1 MKKVSAGIDIGGT
14 NTVFGWVEPN
24 GDFIWKGKIKTKD
37 YKQPENLVSEVS
49 SQLLDNLGNNE
60 AIGVGIGAP
69 NGNYYNGTIEFAPNL
84 DWKGV
89 VRLKELFNQHFDL
102 PVLVTNDANAAA
114 LGEMIYGG
122 AKGVNNFITVTLGT
136 GLGSGIVSNG
146 NLIYGHDAFAGELG
160 HTIVEPGG
168 RQCGCGRKGCL
179 ETYASATGIS
189 KTAFE
194 LTQKHMTSEQVAIA
208 DNNGEKWAL
217 GSFDKTAKM
226 LNLGYPGGPAVEKFA
241 KEGDKNFYKLPQPI
255 IGIILPIIIILI
267 WQFLALTE
275 TIRSNLLPPPQ
286 EVINEILILTRDGS
300 LFSHILITLSR
311 VFYGFIFGAIAA
323 TILGVLTG
331 VSPLMRRFFD
341 PTIQALKAV
350 PSLAWVPLFILW
362 FGIFEDS
369 KIALI
374 SVGVFFPIYLNLMM
388 GIRQIDKKMVE
399 VAHVYNLNSFQT
411 IRWILLPGII
421 PEWVTGL
428 RSGLALGWMF
438 VIAAELMGASEGLG
452 YLMIDGQMTGRP
464 ALIIGAL
471 ILFAMIGK
479 LTDELIYVS
488 AKPFLKWKVSLDT
501 MQEEET
507 NA

>member
-1 MKKVSAGIDIGGT
+1 MYIFSKHKKINKLDKLSK
-14 NTVFGWVEPN
+14 NLS
-24 GDFIWKGKIKTKD
+24 
-37 YKQPENLVSEVS
+37 NLV
-49 SQLLDNLGNNE
+49 
-60 AIGVGIGAP
+60 
-69 NGNYYNGTIEFAPNL
+69 
-84 DWKGV
+84 
-89 VRLKELFNQHFDL
+89 LF
-102 PVLVTNDANAAA
+102 
-114 LGEMIYGG
+114 
-122 AKGVNNFITVTLGT
+122 
-136 GLGSGIVSNG
+136 
-146 NLIYGHDAFAGELG
+146 
-160 HTIVEPGG
+160 
-168 RQCGCGRKGCL
+168 
-179 ETYASATGIS
+179 
-189 KTAFE
+189 
-194 LTQKHMTSEQVAIA
+194 
-208 DNNGEKWAL
+208 
-217 GSFDKTAKM
+217 
-226 LNLGYPGGPAVEKFA
+226 
-241 KEGDKNFYKLPQPI
+241 KLPQPI

-267 WQFLALTE
+267 WHFLALTE

-300 LFSHILITLSR
+300 LFSHILISLSR

-323 TILGVLTG
+323 TLLGVLTG
-331 VSPLMRRFFD
+331 VSPLMRVFFD

>member
-1 MKKVSAGIDIGGT
+1 MYIFSKHKKINKLDKLS
-14 NTVFGWVEPN
+14 
-24 GDFIWKGKIKTKD
+24 K
-37 YKQPENLVSEVS
+37 NLPSLV
-49 SQLLDNLGNNE
+49 
-60 AIGVGIGAP
+60 
-69 NGNYYNGTIEFAPNL
+69 
-84 DWKGV
+84 
-89 VRLKELFNQHFDL
+89 LF
-102 PVLVTNDANAAA
+102 
-114 LGEMIYGG
+114 
-122 AKGVNNFITVTLGT
+122 
-136 GLGSGIVSNG
+136 
-146 NLIYGHDAFAGELG
+146 
-160 HTIVEPGG
+160 
-168 RQCGCGRKGCL
+168 
-179 ETYASATGIS
+179 
-189 KTAFE
+189 
-194 LTQKHMTSEQVAIA
+194 
-208 DNNGEKWAL
+208 
-217 GSFDKTAKM
+217 
-226 LNLGYPGGPAVEKFA
+226 
-241 KEGDKNFYKLPQPI
+241 KLPQPI

-267 WQFLALTE
+267 WHFLALTE

-331 VSPLMRRFFD
+331 VSPLMRVFFD

>member
-1 MKKVSAGIDIGGT
+1 M
-14 NTVFGWVEPN
+14 
-24 GDFIWKGKIKTKD
+24 IW
-37 YKQPENLVSEVS
+37 
-49 SQLLDNLGNNE
+49 
-60 AIGVGIGAP
+60 
-69 NGNYYNGTIEFAPNL
+69 
-84 DWKGV
+84 
-89 VRLKELFNQHFDL
+89 H
-102 PVLVTNDANAAA
+102 
-114 LGEMIYGG
+114 
-122 AKGVNNFITVTLGT
+122 
-136 GLGSGIVSNG
+136 
-146 NLIYGHDAFAGELG
+146 
-160 HTIVEPGG
+160 
-168 RQCGCGRKGCL
+168 
-179 ETYASATGIS
+179 
-189 KTAFE
+189 
-194 LTQKHMTSEQVAIA
+194 
-208 DNNGEKWAL
+208 
-217 GSFDKTAKM
+217 
-226 LNLGYPGGPAVEKFA
+226 
-241 KEGDKNFYKLPQPI
+241 
-255 IGIILPIIIILI
+255 
-267 WQFLALTE
+267 FLALNE

>member
-1 MKKVSAGIDIGGT
+1 MYIFSKHKKINKLDKLSK
-14 NTVFGWVEPN
+14 NLS
-24 GDFIWKGKIKTKD
+24 
-37 YKQPENLVSEVS
+37 NLV
-49 SQLLDNLGNNE
+49 
-60 AIGVGIGAP
+60 
-69 NGNYYNGTIEFAPNL
+69 
-84 DWKGV
+84 
-89 VRLKELFNQHFDL
+89 LF
-102 PVLVTNDANAAA
+102 
-114 LGEMIYGG
+114 
-122 AKGVNNFITVTLGT
+122 
-136 GLGSGIVSNG
+136 
-146 NLIYGHDAFAGELG
+146 
-160 HTIVEPGG
+160 
-168 RQCGCGRKGCL
+168 
-179 ETYASATGIS
+179 
-189 KTAFE
+189 
-194 LTQKHMTSEQVAIA
+194 
-208 DNNGEKWAL
+208 
-217 GSFDKTAKM
+217 
-226 LNLGYPGGPAVEKFA
+226 
-241 KEGDKNFYKLPQPI
+241 KLPQPI

-267 WQFLALTE
+267 WHFLALTE

-323 TILGVLTG
+323 TLLGVLTG

-471 ILFAMIGK
+471 ILFAMTGK

>member
-1 MKKVSAGIDIGGT
+1 MYIFSKHKKINKLDKLSK
-14 NTVFGWVEPN
+14 NLS
-24 GDFIWKGKIKTKD
+24 
-37 YKQPENLVSEVS
+37 NLV
-49 SQLLDNLGNNE
+49 
-60 AIGVGIGAP
+60 
-69 NGNYYNGTIEFAPNL
+69 
-84 DWKGV
+84 
-89 VRLKELFNQHFDL
+89 LF
-102 PVLVTNDANAAA
+102 
-114 LGEMIYGG
+114 
-122 AKGVNNFITVTLGT
+122 
-136 GLGSGIVSNG
+136 
-146 NLIYGHDAFAGELG
+146 
-160 HTIVEPGG
+160 
-168 RQCGCGRKGCL
+168 
-179 ETYASATGIS
+179 
-189 KTAFE
+189 
-194 LTQKHMTSEQVAIA
+194 
-208 DNNGEKWAL
+208 
-217 GSFDKTAKM
+217 
-226 LNLGYPGGPAVEKFA
+226 
-241 KEGDKNFYKLPQPI
+241 KLPQPI

-267 WQFLALTE
+267 WHFLALTE

-300 LFSHILITLSR
+300 LFSHILISLSR

-323 TILGVLTG
+323 TLLGVLTG
-331 VSPLMRRFFD
+331 VSPLMRVFFD

-471 ILFAMIGK
+471 ILFAMTGK

>member
-1 MKKVSAGIDIGGT
+1 MYIFSKHKKINKLDKLS
-14 NTVFGWVEPN
+14 
-24 GDFIWKGKIKTKD
+24 K
-37 YKQPENLVSEVS
+37 NLS
-49 SQLLDNLGNNE
+49 SL
-60 AIGVGIGAP
+60 V
-69 NGNYYNGTIEFAPNL
+69 
-84 DWKGV
+84 
-89 VRLKELFNQHFDL
+89 LF
-102 PVLVTNDANAAA
+102 
-114 LGEMIYGG
+114 
-122 AKGVNNFITVTLGT
+122 
-136 GLGSGIVSNG
+136 
-146 NLIYGHDAFAGELG
+146 
-160 HTIVEPGG
+160 
-168 RQCGCGRKGCL
+168 
-179 ETYASATGIS
+179 
-189 KTAFE
+189 
-194 LTQKHMTSEQVAIA
+194 
-208 DNNGEKWAL
+208 
-217 GSFDKTAKM
+217 
-226 LNLGYPGGPAVEKFA
+226 
-241 KEGDKNFYKLPQPI
+241 KLPQPI

-267 WQFLALTE
+267 WHFLALTE

-300 LFSHILITLSR
+300 LFSHILISLSR

-323 TILGVLTG
+323 TLLGVLTG

-471 ILFAMIGK
+471 ILFAMTGK

>member
-1 MKKVSAGIDIGGT
+1 MYIFSKHKKINKLDKFS
-14 NTVFGWVEPN
+14 
-24 GDFIWKGKIKTKD
+24 K
-37 YKQPENLVSEVS
+37 NLS
-49 SQLLDNLGNNE
+49 SL
-60 AIGVGIGAP
+60 V
-69 NGNYYNGTIEFAPNL
+69 
-84 DWKGV
+84 
-89 VRLKELFNQHFDL
+89 LF
-102 PVLVTNDANAAA
+102 
-114 LGEMIYGG
+114 
-122 AKGVNNFITVTLGT
+122 
-136 GLGSGIVSNG
+136 
-146 NLIYGHDAFAGELG
+146 
-160 HTIVEPGG
+160 
-168 RQCGCGRKGCL
+168 
-179 ETYASATGIS
+179 
-189 KTAFE
+189 
-194 LTQKHMTSEQVAIA
+194 
-208 DNNGEKWAL
+208 
-217 GSFDKTAKM
+217 
-226 LNLGYPGGPAVEKFA
+226 
-241 KEGDKNFYKLPQPI
+241 KLPQPI

-267 WQFLALTE
+267 WHFLALTE

-323 TILGVLTG
+323 TLLGVLTG

>member
-1 MKKVSAGIDIGGT
+1 MFIFSKNKK
-14 NTVFGWVEPN
+14 
-24 GDFIWKGKIKTKD
+24 
-37 YKQPENLVSEVS
+37 
-49 SQLLDNLGNNE
+49 
-60 AIGVGIGAP
+60 
-69 NGNYYNGTIEFAPNL
+69 
-84 DWKGV
+84 
-89 VRLKELFNQHFDL
+89 
-102 PVLVTNDANAAA
+102 
-114 LGEMIYGG
+114 
-122 AKGVNNFITVTLGT
+122 
-136 GLGSGIVSNG
+136 
-146 NLIYGHDAFAGELG
+146 
-160 HTIVEPGG
+160 
-168 RQCGCGRKGCL
+168 
-179 ETYASATGIS
+179 
-189 KTAFE
+189 
-194 LTQKHMTSEQVAIA
+194 
-208 DNNGEKWAL
+208 
-217 GSFDKTAKM
+217 
-226 LNLGYPGGPAVEKFA
+226 LNKLEKFSKKFSSLA
-241 KEGDKNFYKLPQPI
+241 LFKFLQSI

-267 WQFLALTE
+267 WHFLALTE

-300 LFSHILITLSR
+300 LFSHILISLSR

-323 TILGVLTG
+323 TLLGVLTG

-471 ILFAMIGK
+471 ILFAMTGK

>member
-1 MKKVSAGIDIGGT
+1 MYIFSKHKKINKLDKLS
-14 NTVFGWVEPN
+14 
-24 GDFIWKGKIKTKD
+24 K
-37 YKQPENLVSEVS
+37 NLS
-49 SQLLDNLGNNE
+49 SL
-60 AIGVGIGAP
+60 V
-69 NGNYYNGTIEFAPNL
+69 
-84 DWKGV
+84 
-89 VRLKELFNQHFDL
+89 LF
-102 PVLVTNDANAAA
+102 
-114 LGEMIYGG
+114 
-122 AKGVNNFITVTLGT
+122 
-136 GLGSGIVSNG
+136 
-146 NLIYGHDAFAGELG
+146 
-160 HTIVEPGG
+160 
-168 RQCGCGRKGCL
+168 
-179 ETYASATGIS
+179 
-189 KTAFE
+189 
-194 LTQKHMTSEQVAIA
+194 
-208 DNNGEKWAL
+208 
-217 GSFDKTAKM
+217 
-226 LNLGYPGGPAVEKFA
+226 
-241 KEGDKNFYKLPQPI
+241 KLPQPI

-300 LFSHILITLSR
+300 LFSHILISLSR

-323 TILGVLTG
+323 TLLGVLTG

-421 PEWVTGL
+421 PEWMTGL

>member
-1 MKKVSAGIDIGGT
+1 MYMFTKNKK
-14 NTVFGWVEPN
+14 
-24 GDFIWKGKIKTKD
+24 
-37 YKQPENLVSEVS
+37 
-49 SQLLDNLGNNE
+49 LDN
-60 AIGVGIGAP
+60 
-69 NGNYYNGTIEFAPNL
+69 FSKNL
-84 DWKGV
+84 SS
-89 VRLKELFNQHFDL
+89 L
-102 PVLVTNDANAAA
+102 
-114 LGEMIYGG
+114 
-122 AKGVNNFITVTLGT
+122 TL
-136 GLGSGIVSNG
+136 
-146 NLIYGHDAFAGELG
+146 
-160 HTIVEPGG
+160 
-168 RQCGCGRKGCL
+168 
-179 ETYASATGIS
+179 
-189 KTAFE
+189 
-194 LTQKHMTSEQVAIA
+194 
-208 DNNGEKWAL
+208 
-217 GSFDKTAKM
+217 
-226 LNLGYPGGPAVEKFA
+226 
-241 KEGDKNFYKLPQPI
+241 YKLSQPI

-267 WQFLALTE
+267 WHFLALTE

-479 LTDELIYVS
+479 LTDELTYVS

>member
-1 MKKVSAGIDIGGT
+1 MYIFSKHKKINKLDKLS
-14 NTVFGWVEPN
+14 
-24 GDFIWKGKIKTKD
+24 K
-37 YKQPENLVSEVS
+37 NLS
-49 SQLLDNLGNNE
+49 SL
-60 AIGVGIGAP
+60 V
-69 NGNYYNGTIEFAPNL
+69 
-84 DWKGV
+84 
-89 VRLKELFNQHFDL
+89 LF
-102 PVLVTNDANAAA
+102 
-114 LGEMIYGG
+114 
-122 AKGVNNFITVTLGT
+122 
-136 GLGSGIVSNG
+136 
-146 NLIYGHDAFAGELG
+146 
-160 HTIVEPGG
+160 
-168 RQCGCGRKGCL
+168 
-179 ETYASATGIS
+179 
-189 KTAFE
+189 
-194 LTQKHMTSEQVAIA
+194 
-208 DNNGEKWAL
+208 
-217 GSFDKTAKM
+217 
-226 LNLGYPGGPAVEKFA
+226 
-241 KEGDKNFYKLPQPI
+241 KLPQPI

-267 WQFLALTE
+267 WHFLALTE

-300 LFSHILITLSR
+300 LFSHILISLSR

-323 TILGVLTG
+323 TLLGVLTG
-331 VSPLMRRFFD
+331 VSPLMRVFFD

-471 ILFAMIGK
+471 ILFAMTGK

>member
-1 MKKVSAGIDIGGT
+1 MYIFSKHKKINKLDKLS
-14 NTVFGWVEPN
+14 
-24 GDFIWKGKIKTKD
+24 K
-37 YKQPENLVSEVS
+37 NLS
-49 SQLLDNLGNNE
+49 SL
-60 AIGVGIGAP
+60 V
-69 NGNYYNGTIEFAPNL
+69 
-84 DWKGV
+84 
-89 VRLKELFNQHFDL
+89 LF
-102 PVLVTNDANAAA
+102 
-114 LGEMIYGG
+114 
-122 AKGVNNFITVTLGT
+122 
-136 GLGSGIVSNG
+136 
-146 NLIYGHDAFAGELG
+146 
-160 HTIVEPGG
+160 
-168 RQCGCGRKGCL
+168 
-179 ETYASATGIS
+179 
-189 KTAFE
+189 
-194 LTQKHMTSEQVAIA
+194 
-208 DNNGEKWAL
+208 
-217 GSFDKTAKM
+217 
-226 LNLGYPGGPAVEKFA
+226 
-241 KEGDKNFYKLPQPI
+241 KLPQPI

-267 WQFLALTE
+267 WHFLALTE

-300 LFSHILITLSR
+300 LFSHILISLSR

-323 TILGVLTG
+323 TLLGVLTG

-388 GIRQIDKKMVE
+388 GIRQIDKKIVE

-471 ILFAMIGK
+471 ILFAMTGK

>member
-1 MKKVSAGIDIGGT
+1 MYIFSKHKKINKLDKLS
-14 NTVFGWVEPN
+14 
-24 GDFIWKGKIKTKD
+24 K
-37 YKQPENLVSEVS
+37 NLS
-49 SQLLDNLGNNE
+49 SL
-60 AIGVGIGAP
+60 V
-69 NGNYYNGTIEFAPNL
+69 
-84 DWKGV
+84 
-89 VRLKELFNQHFDL
+89 LF
-102 PVLVTNDANAAA
+102 
-114 LGEMIYGG
+114 
-122 AKGVNNFITVTLGT
+122 
-136 GLGSGIVSNG
+136 
-146 NLIYGHDAFAGELG
+146 
-160 HTIVEPGG
+160 
-168 RQCGCGRKGCL
+168 
-179 ETYASATGIS
+179 
-189 KTAFE
+189 
-194 LTQKHMTSEQVAIA
+194 
-208 DNNGEKWAL
+208 
-217 GSFDKTAKM
+217 
-226 LNLGYPGGPAVEKFA
+226 
-241 KEGDKNFYKLPQPI
+241 KLPQPI

-267 WQFLALTE
+267 WHFLALTE

-300 LFSHILITLSR
+300 LFSHILISLSR

-323 TILGVLTG
+323 TLLGVLTG

>member
-1 MKKVSAGIDIGGT
+1 MYIFSKHKKINKLDKLSK
-14 NTVFGWVEPN
+14 NLS
-24 GDFIWKGKIKTKD
+24 
-37 YKQPENLVSEVS
+37 NLV
-49 SQLLDNLGNNE
+49 
-60 AIGVGIGAP
+60 
-69 NGNYYNGTIEFAPNL
+69 
-84 DWKGV
+84 
-89 VRLKELFNQHFDL
+89 LF
-102 PVLVTNDANAAA
+102 
-114 LGEMIYGG
+114 
-122 AKGVNNFITVTLGT
+122 
-136 GLGSGIVSNG
+136 
-146 NLIYGHDAFAGELG
+146 
-160 HTIVEPGG
+160 
-168 RQCGCGRKGCL
+168 
-179 ETYASATGIS
+179 
-189 KTAFE
+189 
-194 LTQKHMTSEQVAIA
+194 
-208 DNNGEKWAL
+208 
-217 GSFDKTAKM
+217 
-226 LNLGYPGGPAVEKFA
+226 
-241 KEGDKNFYKLPQPI
+241 KLPQPI

-267 WQFLALTE
+267 WHFLALTE

-300 LFSHILITLSR
+300 LFSHILISLSR

-323 TILGVLTG
+323 TLLGVLTG

-388 GIRQIDKKMVE
+388 GIRQIDKKIVE

-471 ILFAMIGK
+471 ILFAMTGK

>member
-1 MKKVSAGIDIGGT
+1 
-14 NTVFGWVEPN
+14 
-24 GDFIWKGKIKTKD
+24 
-37 YKQPENLVSEVS
+37 
-49 SQLLDNLGNNE
+49 
-60 AIGVGIGAP
+60 
-69 NGNYYNGTIEFAPNL
+69 
-84 DWKGV
+84 
-89 VRLKELFNQHFDL
+89 
-102 PVLVTNDANAAA
+102 
-114 LGEMIYGG
+114 
-122 AKGVNNFITVTLGT
+122 
-136 GLGSGIVSNG
+136 
-146 NLIYGHDAFAGELG
+146 
-160 HTIVEPGG
+160 
-168 RQCGCGRKGCL
+168 
-179 ETYASATGIS
+179 
-189 KTAFE
+189 
-194 LTQKHMTSEQVAIA
+194 
-208 DNNGEKWAL
+208 
-217 GSFDKTAKM
+217 
-226 LNLGYPGGPAVEKFA
+226 
-241 KEGDKNFYKLPQPI
+241 
-255 IGIILPIIIILI
+255 LI
-267 WQFLALTE
+267 WHFLALTE

-311 VFYGFIFGAIAA
+311 VFYGFIFGAITA

-331 VSPLMRRFFD
+331 VSPLMRVFFD

-362 FGIFEDS
+362 FGI
-369 KIALI
+369 
-374 SVGVFFPIYLNLMM
+374 
-388 GIRQIDKKMVE
+388 
-399 VAHVYNLNSFQT
+399 FQT

-471 ILFAMIGK
+471 ILFAMTGK

>member
-1 MKKVSAGIDIGGT
+1 MYIFSKHKKINKLDKLS
-14 NTVFGWVEPN
+14 
-24 GDFIWKGKIKTKD
+24 K
-37 YKQPENLVSEVS
+37 NLS
-49 SQLLDNLGNNE
+49 SL
-60 AIGVGIGAP
+60 V
-69 NGNYYNGTIEFAPNL
+69 
-84 DWKGV
+84 
-89 VRLKELFNQHFDL
+89 LF
-102 PVLVTNDANAAA
+102 
-114 LGEMIYGG
+114 
-122 AKGVNNFITVTLGT
+122 
-136 GLGSGIVSNG
+136 
-146 NLIYGHDAFAGELG
+146 
-160 HTIVEPGG
+160 
-168 RQCGCGRKGCL
+168 
-179 ETYASATGIS
+179 
-189 KTAFE
+189 
-194 LTQKHMTSEQVAIA
+194 
-208 DNNGEKWAL
+208 
-217 GSFDKTAKM
+217 
-226 LNLGYPGGPAVEKFA
+226 
-241 KEGDKNFYKLPQPI
+241 KLPQPI

-267 WQFLALTE
+267 WHFLALTE

-323 TILGVLTG
+323 TVLGVLTG

>member
-1 MKKVSAGIDIGGT
+1 MYMFTKNKK
-14 NTVFGWVEPN
+14 
-24 GDFIWKGKIKTKD
+24 
-37 YKQPENLVSEVS
+37 
-49 SQLLDNLGNNE
+49 LDN
-60 AIGVGIGAP
+60 
-69 NGNYYNGTIEFAPNL
+69 FSKNL
-84 DWKGV
+84 SS
-89 VRLKELFNQHFDL
+89 L
-102 PVLVTNDANAAA
+102 
-114 LGEMIYGG
+114 
-122 AKGVNNFITVTLGT
+122 TL
-136 GLGSGIVSNG
+136 
-146 NLIYGHDAFAGELG
+146 
-160 HTIVEPGG
+160 
-168 RQCGCGRKGCL
+168 
-179 ETYASATGIS
+179 
-189 KTAFE
+189 
-194 LTQKHMTSEQVAIA
+194 
-208 DNNGEKWAL
+208 
-217 GSFDKTAKM
+217 
-226 LNLGYPGGPAVEKFA
+226 
-241 KEGDKNFYKLPQPI
+241 YKLSQPI

-267 WQFLALTE
+267 WHFLALTE

>member
-1 MKKVSAGIDIGGT
+1 MYIFSKHKKINKLDKLS
-14 NTVFGWVEPN
+14 
-24 GDFIWKGKIKTKD
+24 K
-37 YKQPENLVSEVS
+37 NLPSLV
-49 SQLLDNLGNNE
+49 
-60 AIGVGIGAP
+60 
-69 NGNYYNGTIEFAPNL
+69 
-84 DWKGV
+84 
-89 VRLKELFNQHFDL
+89 LF
-102 PVLVTNDANAAA
+102 
-114 LGEMIYGG
+114 
-122 AKGVNNFITVTLGT
+122 
-136 GLGSGIVSNG
+136 
-146 NLIYGHDAFAGELG
+146 
-160 HTIVEPGG
+160 
-168 RQCGCGRKGCL
+168 
-179 ETYASATGIS
+179 
-189 KTAFE
+189 
-194 LTQKHMTSEQVAIA
+194 
-208 DNNGEKWAL
+208 
-217 GSFDKTAKM
+217 
-226 LNLGYPGGPAVEKFA
+226 
-241 KEGDKNFYKLPQPI
+241 KLPQPI

-323 TILGVLTG
+323 TVLGVLTG

>member
-1 MKKVSAGIDIGGT
+1 MYIFSKHKKINKLDKLS
-14 NTVFGWVEPN
+14 
-24 GDFIWKGKIKTKD
+24 K
-37 YKQPENLVSEVS
+37 NLS
-49 SQLLDNLGNNE
+49 SL
-60 AIGVGIGAP
+60 V
-69 NGNYYNGTIEFAPNL
+69 
-84 DWKGV
+84 
-89 VRLKELFNQHFDL
+89 LF
-102 PVLVTNDANAAA
+102 
-114 LGEMIYGG
+114 
-122 AKGVNNFITVTLGT
+122 
-136 GLGSGIVSNG
+136 
-146 NLIYGHDAFAGELG
+146 
-160 HTIVEPGG
+160 
-168 RQCGCGRKGCL
+168 
-179 ETYASATGIS
+179 
-189 KTAFE
+189 
-194 LTQKHMTSEQVAIA
+194 
-208 DNNGEKWAL
+208 
-217 GSFDKTAKM
+217 
-226 LNLGYPGGPAVEKFA
+226 
-241 KEGDKNFYKLPQPI
+241 KLPQPI

-267 WQFLALTE
+267 WHFLALTE

-300 LFSHILITLSR
+300 LFSHILISLSR

-323 TILGVLTG
+323 TLLGVLTG
-331 VSPLMRRFFD
+331 VSPLMRVFFD

>member
-1 MKKVSAGIDIGGT
+1 MYIFSKHKKINKLDKLS
-14 NTVFGWVEPN
+14 
-24 GDFIWKGKIKTKD
+24 K
-37 YKQPENLVSEVS
+37 NLPSLV
-49 SQLLDNLGNNE
+49 
-60 AIGVGIGAP
+60 
-69 NGNYYNGTIEFAPNL
+69 
-84 DWKGV
+84 
-89 VRLKELFNQHFDL
+89 LF
-102 PVLVTNDANAAA
+102 
-114 LGEMIYGG
+114 
-122 AKGVNNFITVTLGT
+122 
-136 GLGSGIVSNG
+136 
-146 NLIYGHDAFAGELG
+146 
-160 HTIVEPGG
+160 
-168 RQCGCGRKGCL
+168 
-179 ETYASATGIS
+179 
-189 KTAFE
+189 
-194 LTQKHMTSEQVAIA
+194 
-208 DNNGEKWAL
+208 
-217 GSFDKTAKM
+217 
-226 LNLGYPGGPAVEKFA
+226 
-241 KEGDKNFYKLPQPI
+241 KLPQPI

-267 WQFLALTE
+267 WHFLALTE

-331 VSPLMRRFFD
+331 VSPLMRVFFD

-471 ILFAMIGK
+471 ILFAMTGK

>member
-1 MKKVSAGIDIGGT
+1 MYIFSKHKKINKLDKLS
-14 NTVFGWVEPN
+14 
-24 GDFIWKGKIKTKD
+24 K
-37 YKQPENLVSEVS
+37 NLS
-49 SQLLDNLGNNE
+49 SL
-60 AIGVGIGAP
+60 V
-69 NGNYYNGTIEFAPNL
+69 
-84 DWKGV
+84 
-89 VRLKELFNQHFDL
+89 LF
-102 PVLVTNDANAAA
+102 
-114 LGEMIYGG
+114 
-122 AKGVNNFITVTLGT
+122 
-136 GLGSGIVSNG
+136 
-146 NLIYGHDAFAGELG
+146 
-160 HTIVEPGG
+160 
-168 RQCGCGRKGCL
+168 
-179 ETYASATGIS
+179 
-189 KTAFE
+189 
-194 LTQKHMTSEQVAIA
+194 
-208 DNNGEKWAL
+208 
-217 GSFDKTAKM
+217 
-226 LNLGYPGGPAVEKFA
+226 
-241 KEGDKNFYKLPQPI
+241 KLPQPI

-267 WQFLALTE
+267 WHFLALTE

-323 TILGVLTG
+323 TLLGVLTG

>member
-1 MKKVSAGIDIGGT
+1 MYIFSKHKKINKLDKLS
-14 NTVFGWVEPN
+14 
-24 GDFIWKGKIKTKD
+24 K
-37 YKQPENLVSEVS
+37 NLS
-49 SQLLDNLGNNE
+49 SL
-60 AIGVGIGAP
+60 V
-69 NGNYYNGTIEFAPNL
+69 
-84 DWKGV
+84 
-89 VRLKELFNQHFDL
+89 LF
-102 PVLVTNDANAAA
+102 
-114 LGEMIYGG
+114 
-122 AKGVNNFITVTLGT
+122 
-136 GLGSGIVSNG
+136 
-146 NLIYGHDAFAGELG
+146 
-160 HTIVEPGG
+160 
-168 RQCGCGRKGCL
+168 
-179 ETYASATGIS
+179 
-189 KTAFE
+189 
-194 LTQKHMTSEQVAIA
+194 
-208 DNNGEKWAL
+208 
-217 GSFDKTAKM
+217 
-226 LNLGYPGGPAVEKFA
+226 
-241 KEGDKNFYKLPQPI
+241 KLPQPI

-267 WQFLALTE
+267 WHFLALTE

-323 TILGVLTG
+323 TLLGVLTG

-471 ILFAMIGK
+471 ILFAMTGK

>member
-1 MKKVSAGIDIGGT
+1 MYIFSKHKKINKLDKLS
-14 NTVFGWVEPN
+14 
-24 GDFIWKGKIKTKD
+24 K
-37 YKQPENLVSEVS
+37 NLS
-49 SQLLDNLGNNE
+49 SL
-60 AIGVGIGAP
+60 V
-69 NGNYYNGTIEFAPNL
+69 
-84 DWKGV
+84 
-89 VRLKELFNQHFDL
+89 LF
-102 PVLVTNDANAAA
+102 
-114 LGEMIYGG
+114 
-122 AKGVNNFITVTLGT
+122 
-136 GLGSGIVSNG
+136 
-146 NLIYGHDAFAGELG
+146 
-160 HTIVEPGG
+160 
-168 RQCGCGRKGCL
+168 
-179 ETYASATGIS
+179 
-189 KTAFE
+189 
-194 LTQKHMTSEQVAIA
+194 
-208 DNNGEKWAL
+208 
-217 GSFDKTAKM
+217 
-226 LNLGYPGGPAVEKFA
+226 
-241 KEGDKNFYKLPQPI
+241 KLPQPI

-267 WQFLALTE
+267 WHFLALTE

-286 EVINEILILTRDGS
+286 EVINEILILTRYGS

-374 SVGVFFPIYLNLMM
+374 SVGIFFPIYLNLMM

>member
-1 MKKVSAGIDIGGT
+1 MYIFSKHKKINKLDKLS
-14 NTVFGWVEPN
+14 
-24 GDFIWKGKIKTKD
+24 K
-37 YKQPENLVSEVS
+37 NLPSLV
-49 SQLLDNLGNNE
+49 
-60 AIGVGIGAP
+60 
-69 NGNYYNGTIEFAPNL
+69 
-84 DWKGV
+84 
-89 VRLKELFNQHFDL
+89 LF
-102 PVLVTNDANAAA
+102 
-114 LGEMIYGG
+114 
-122 AKGVNNFITVTLGT
+122 
-136 GLGSGIVSNG
+136 
-146 NLIYGHDAFAGELG
+146 
-160 HTIVEPGG
+160 
-168 RQCGCGRKGCL
+168 
-179 ETYASATGIS
+179 
-189 KTAFE
+189 
-194 LTQKHMTSEQVAIA
+194 
-208 DNNGEKWAL
+208 
-217 GSFDKTAKM
+217 
-226 LNLGYPGGPAVEKFA
+226 
-241 KEGDKNFYKLPQPI
+241 KLPQPI

-267 WQFLALTE
+267 WHFLALTE

-300 LFSHILITLSR
+300 LFSHILISLSR

-323 TILGVLTG
+323 TLLGVLTG